1 METHGFKGKGCEAA
15 TKAMEEAL
23 GTPTARV
30 RKPEYWQRDNAVGQP
45 TARRRWAMIR
55 QTFRFNPGGQ
65 VFGFYTEA
73 IDLKSIGV
81 IHVVRATDIAFNANT
96 EQWEVTRFGKEE
108 VIFTYLSR
116 EECVRWSMA
125 NLRPEDEQAVEP

>member
-1 METHGFKGKGCEAA
+1 
-15 TKAMEEAL
+15 
-23 GTPTARV
+23 
-30 RKPEYWQRDNAVGQP
+30 
-45 TARRRWAMIR
+45 MIR

-96 EQWEVTRFGKEE
+96 QQWEVTRFGKDE
-108 VIFTYLSR
+108 VIFTDPSR
-116 EECVRWSMA
+116 EECVRWEMA
-125 NLRPEDEQAVEP
+125 NLRPEDEAGRGALRETRQPRRPVAARLLGC